1 MYNYQYNIVLLS
13 DDKDRAAFI
22 SSFLKDTRNRL
33 TILDYD
39 KGLADSFVENP
50 LDLMVLDGL
59 GLNKRMQE
67 KILTVRNQE
76 KLQKIPFIFIISAKQ
91 ESLKRQIYKD
101 PYNRIVLDP
110 IDKFVFISAVHSSL
124 QVKDLEHRNRL
135 YEDIIDGEKSLIS
148 HMDELLEMNNVMQ
161 FEEEKELLRYLE
173 ISFIRRMELAL
184 AVETALFA
192 NYKKTHSL
200 LTINVFD
207 AHSGLLTRKHS
218 FSVKKSIIKGFLE
231 ENSSQIFEKQQLSD
245 PFIQELE
252 EALGIKIFS
261 VLFVPLNVFHEPKAA
276 MILVN
281 KIYRD
286 EFSEN
291 DLAFSLIASQKI
303 VYHMEK
309 IFLNSSSAA
318 EQAFAGRD
326 KELLKELKL
335 FKRIMDSVHFGA
347 VVFGKSF
354 KIKYLNMS
362 ALTVLNYSRS
372 KKSPQY
378 LKDMFSKEEFS
389 SIKEEYNKKD
399 FPVIRKEL
407 HLLSANVPHFFI
419 GYSIYDL
426 TGTDGKEQ
434 YILIF
439 SEISQTKRIQAEI
452 IRMDRMASLGA
463 LSSGIAHEIRNPLAG
478 IKAMAQTLED
488 ELEENSIQSEYV
500 ERIIRQVNRLDIL
513 LRSFFTYASPARPDP
528 SAFHISKIVNEIVPL
543 ISRKMME
550 RKIEIK
556 EKYADDLAQVFVDA
570 NQIEQVFLNLFLNA
584 IDAMKEGGTISIS
597 AGNAKDPPTVMDRRN
612 PGPGLLSNYFIEIKV
627 TDTGEGISEDFCD
640 RIFTPFYTTKSNG
653 TGLGL
658 SIVYQII
665 KEHGGRIDAESTVGE
680 GTEFTIILP
689 ALQKNRE

>member
-1 MYNYQYNIVLLS
+1 MYNYHYNIVLIS
-13 DDKDRAAFI
+13 DDKDRAKFI
-22 SSFLKDTRNRL
+22 SSFLKDSRNRL

-39 KGLADSFVENP
+39 KALLDDFLEYT
-50 LDLMVLDGL
+50 LDLIVLDSIGL
-59 GLNKRMQE
+59 DKNIQE
-67 KILTVRNQE
+67 KILRVRTQE
-76 KLQKIPFIFIISAKQ
+76 KLAKIPFVFIISSKQ

-101 PYNRIVLDP
+101 PYNKIILDP
-110 IDKFVFISAVHSSL
+110 FDKFVLISIVNGSL
-124 QVKDLEHRNRL
+124 QLKNLEHRNRL

-148 HMDELLEMNNVMQ
+148 HIDELLEMNNVLQ
-161 FEEEKELLRYLE
+161 FEQEKDLLRYLE

-192 NYKKTHSL
+192 NYNKTHSL
-200 LTINVFD
+200 LTLNVFD
-207 AHSGLLTRKHS
+207 EHSGLLIRKHS
-218 FSVKKSIIKGFLE
+218 FSVKKSIIKRFLE
-231 ENSSQIFEKQQLSD
+231 KNSSQILEKQQLSD

-261 VLFVPLNVFHEPKAA
+261 ILFIPLNVFHEPKAA
-276 MILVN
+276 IILVN

-291 DLAFSLIASQKI
+291 DLAFSLIAAQKI
-303 VYHMEK
+303 TYHMEN
-309 IFLNSSSAA
+309 IFLNNSSSA
-318 EQAFAGRD
+318 EQVFAGKD

-335 FKRIMDSVHFGA
+335 FKQIMDSVHFGA
-347 VVFGKSF
+347 VVFSKSF
-354 KIKYLNMS
+354 RIKYLNLS
-362 ALTVLNYSRS
+362 ALTVLNYGRNN
-372 KKSPQY
+372 KSPQY
-378 LKDMFSKEEFS
+378 LKDMFSKEEFDH
-389 SIKEEYNKKD
+389 IKGEFNKKD

-407 HLLSANVPHFFI
+407 QLQSANVPHFFI

-426 TGTDGKEQ
+426 TGSDEKEQ
-434 YILIF
+434 YIVIF

-513 LRSFFTYASPARPDP
+513 LRSFFSYASPARPDP
-528 SAFHISKIVNEIVPL
+528 SSFHIRKIVNEIVPL
-543 ISRKMME
+543 ISRKMSE
-550 RKIEIK
+550 RKIKIV

-584 IDAMKEGGTISIS
+584 IDAMKEGGTISIT
-597 AGNAKDPPTVMDRRN
+597 AGNAQNPPTVMDRRN

-627 TDTGEGISEDFCD
+627 RDTGEGIAEEFCD

-665 KEHGGRIDAESTVGE
+665 KEHGGRIDADSLVGE

-689 ALQKNRE
+689 ALQKNRN